1 MLCRSVC
8 ENYAKACKLS
18 NDLKRCGP
26 TKYQNGYSA
35 EKAEYTDVKG
45 YTKFYRDFFP
55 GQPFRDGEFD
65 GRKPLPVCT
74 PSILNNSNLFS
85 PSFSLLI
92 VSLFLTISLV

>member
-18 NDLKRCGP
+18 KDLKRCGP
-26 TKYQNGYSA
+26 TEYQNGYNA

-45 YTKFYRDFFP
+45 YTKFYRDFYP
-55 GQPFRDGEFD
+55 GQPFRDGKFD

-74 PSILNNSNLFS
+74 PSILNNSITFS
-85 PSFSLLI
+85 PSFIILI
-92 VSLFLTISLV
+92 VSILLSFLLV